1 MARARLLALAS
12 PCRRAT
18 AIMAVGARQDA
29 PAAQPEGAPAA
40 PPEAAPAAPPEAA
53 PAAARAPRLHFPYLN
68 TLMLFEN
75 YSHTI

>member
-1 MARARLLALAS
+1 
-12 PCRRAT
+12 
-18 AIMAVGARQDA
+18 MAVGARQDA

-68 TLMLFEN
+68 TLMLFEYYLN
-75 YSHTI
+75 TI